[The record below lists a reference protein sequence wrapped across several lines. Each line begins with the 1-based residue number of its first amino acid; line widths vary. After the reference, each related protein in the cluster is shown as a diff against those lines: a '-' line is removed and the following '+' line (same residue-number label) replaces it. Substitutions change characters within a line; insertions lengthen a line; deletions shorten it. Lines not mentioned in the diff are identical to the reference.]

1 MHHEF
6 LSNSHVYSWKND
18 ISTIEE
24 EKVDQDSETDEVD
37 EEGDEGGAMVQQ
49 KNKKQFQTYADSRA
63 VKKRR
68 TIEGG
73 A

>member
-24 EKVDQDSETDEVD
+24 EKVDQDSETDEVEVGD
-37 EEGDEGGAMVQQ
+37 EEGAMVEQKNKKGGAMVM
-49 KNKKQFQTYADSRA
+49 NM
-63 VKKRR
+63 
-68 TIEGG
+68 
-73 A
+73 